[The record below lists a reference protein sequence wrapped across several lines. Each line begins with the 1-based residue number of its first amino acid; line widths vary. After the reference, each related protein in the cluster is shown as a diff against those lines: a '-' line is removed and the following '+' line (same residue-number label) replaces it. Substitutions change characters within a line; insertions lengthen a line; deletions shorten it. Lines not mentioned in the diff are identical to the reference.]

1 LKICYVLSYRAP
13 DYIRTRSILRALRQ
27 IPGVELH
34 EAINTDVGIP
44 RYSETFR
51 RTREIKKKYD
61 PDVYFLGFRGHEFYW
76 PLRGLV
82 GNKPIVLDALMSP
95 YASLSRERKFGT
107 LGVVA
112 ASAWRILESSI
123 LNDADL
129 VLTDT
134 TPHLRFYEDEFSLP
148 PDKLLALPVGAEE
161 SGAIIS
167 TTKLDNATQ
176 DKNEMGVLFY
186 GSFLPLHGVD
196 IILDAASLLRELP
209 IRFDFVGGNSR
220 QARKFKTD
228 CANKGVTRYTHRPWV
243 SFDELINVTIPEADL
258 CLGGPFGDTEQARRV
273 ITGKTS
279 QCLAL
284 GKPTIIGEIDEM
296 HGFVDK
302 QNCLLIPQG
311 NPEALAEVLRW
322 AYENRDQLEV
332 IGEHGRSIYAEKL
345 SIKVIRERLGKT
357 IFDLVPNK

>member
-1 LKICYVLSYRAP
+1 MKICYVLSYRAP

-51 RTREIKKKYD
+51 ITREIKKKYD

-161 SGAIIS
+161 SSAIIS

-176 DKNEMGVLFY
+176 DKNEMDVLFY

-196 IILDAASLLRELP
+196 TILEAAALLRELP
-209 IRFDFVGGNSR
+209 IRFDFVGGNSK
-220 QARKFKTD
+220 QARKLMTD

-243 SFDELINVTIPEADL
+243 SFDQLINVTIPEADL
-258 CLGGPFGDTEQARRV
+258 CLGGPFGDTEQGRRV

-284 GKPTIIGEIDEM
+284 GKPTIIGKIDDDI
-296 HGFVDK
+296 GFVDK
-302 QNCLLIPQG
+302 KNCLLVPQG
-311 NPEALAEVLRW
+311 RPQALADAIQW
-322 AYENRDQLEV
+322 AFYQRHDLSK
-332 IGEHGRSIYAEKL
+332 IGEHGKSIYSEKL
-345 SIKVIRERLGKT
+345 SVNVIKQRLAQT
-357 IFDLVPNK
+357 LDDLRRK